1 MSQIIVHGGKRL
13 DGEIVI
19 KGAKNAALPIISA
32 SILTDEPVVIHNC
45 PKIIDVFY
53 MIEIL
58 RAVGCKASWEDNNL
72 FIECKEANNHI
83 MPPNLSK
90 KIRSSIFMLGSMV
103 GRFHRAVFT
112 FPGGCEIGARPI
124 DLHLKALRQ
133 LGIEIE
139 EDQGMISC
147 QCGRMQGSAIHL
159 DYPSVGA
166 TENIMLAAVK
176 AKGTTVITNA
186 AREPEIVDLE
196 NFVNQMGGKI
206 SGAGSSTIVIEGVEE
221 LHGCEYSCIPDRI
234 IAGTYMVGAAVT
246 RGELLLK
253 GVQYEHV
260 SAFSDILSRAGAEIV
275 SVDNGL
281 KIKVRDQLKE
291 LDIVETA
298 PYPGFPT
305 DMQPQMCIA
314 ACFAKGTSVIIEN
327 VFESRFRHIGEL
339 MKMGGNIKVKSNMA
353 IIKGVPK
360 LVGCDV
366 AAYDLRGGAAL
377 CLAGLGAQGDTV
389 IHNADVIYRG
399 YEDIVK
405 DLQSVGAQIVRIEEQ

>member
-1 MSQIIVHGGKRL
+1 MSKIIIHGGKKL

-32 SILTDEPVVIHNC
+32 CILTDEPVIIHNC
-45 PKIIDVFY
+45 PKIVDVFY

-58 RAVGCKASWEDNNL
+58 RAVGCKAYWEGSSL
-72 FIECKEANNHI
+72 LIACKEANNHV
-83 MPPNLSK
+83 MPPSLSK

-133 LGIEIE
+133 LGIDIE

-147 QCGRMQGSAIHL
+147 ECGQMKGSAIHL

-176 AKGTTVITNA
+176 AQGTTVITNA

-196 NFVNQMGGKI
+196 RFVNQMGGKI
-206 SGAGSSTIVIEGVEE
+206 SGAGSSTIVIEGVDT

-246 RGELLLK
+246 RGDLLLK
-253 GVQYEHV
+253 GVDYEHV
-260 SAFSDILSRAGAEIV
+260 SAFCDVLSRVGAEIT
-275 SVDNGL
+275 SQDHGMR
-281 KIKVRDQLKE
+281 IKAPQRLRE

-305 DMQPQMCIA
+305 DMQPQICIA

-339 MKMGGNIKVKSNMA
+339 IKMGANIKIKSNMA

-366 AAYDLRGGAAL
+366 TAYDLRGGAAL

-389 IHNADVIYRG
+389 VHGADVIYRG

-405 DLQSVGAQIVRIEEQ
+405 DLKTVGAQIMLTEE